1 MTDMQ
6 NVYSQILL
14 SEFIIA
20 KNKKNGGGEIAQK
33 FNRGLVKWI
42 AVIYAVDYYRIIKE
56 KADFSLED
64 VILSYLL
71 TVVSLGKWDRRL
83 TFMISVF

>member
-1 MTDMQ
+1 MQ

-20 KNKKNGGGEIAQK
+20 KKKKEIAQK
-33 FNRGLVKWI
+33 FNRRLVKWV
-42 AVIYAVDYYRIIKE
+42 AVIYAVEYYRIITE
-56 KADFSLED
+56 KADFSLEED
-64 VILSYLL
+64 TLSYLL
-71 TVVSLGKWDRRL
+71 TVVSLGKWDCRL